1 MYENM
6 YETLHELNGVSIA
19 VRTLLSMVFG
29 GMLGIERGRKNRPA
43 GFRTYMLVCFGATLV
58 MMTNQYTLRY
68 FHATGDPVRL
78 GAQVVSGIGFLC
90 AGSIMVTGRNQ
101 VKGLTTAA
109 GLWASACMGL
119 AIGCGFYMGAIFGGA
134 SIFIIM
140 TVMRKFDDVIHAR
153 SPLVSMYIEFSKK
166 YTLSE
171 FLIQTRKL
179 HLDVSD
185 IQIIKNKALGH
196 ETLSVTMT
204 VKSVDHDDRSRDAI
218 LAVVRNIEGVMFLE
232 EV

>member
-1 MYENM
+1 MSENL
-6 YETLHELNGVSIA
+6 YETLHEITWVSILA
-19 VRTLLSMVFG
+19 RTILSMIFG
-29 GMLGIERGRKNRPA
+29 GLLGFERGRKHHPA

-68 FHATGDPVRL
+68 FHASGDPVRL

-109 GLWASACMGL
+109 GLWASACIGL
-119 AIGCGFYMGAIFGGA
+119 AIGCGFYSGAIIGGL
-134 SIFIIM
+134 SIYLILN
-140 TVMRKFDDVIHAR
+140 VMSKIDEKIQAHN
-153 SPLVSMYIEFSKK
+153 PLVNIYIEFSKK
-166 YTLSE
+166 HTLSE
-171 FLIQTRKL
+171 FMISTRQ
-179 HLDVSD
+179 HRLDVFD

-196 ETLSVTMT
+196 DSLSVTM
-204 VKSVDHDDRSRDAI
+204 SVRSQEAKTRDEI
-218 LAVVRNIEGVMFLE
+218 LNIVRVIDGVTFVE

>member
-1 MYENM
+1 MSESL
-6 YETLHELNGVSIA
+6 YETLHEITWVSIL
-19 VRTLLSMVFG
+19 VRTVLSMLFG
-29 GMLGIERGRKNRPA
+29 GLVGIERGRKHHPA

-68 FHATGDPVRL
+68 FHVSGDPVRL

-109 GLWASACMGL
+109 GLWASACIGL
-119 AIGCGFYMGAIFGGA
+119 AIGCGFYSGAIIGGL
-134 SIFIIM
+134 SIYLILN
-140 TVMRKFDDVIHAR
+140 VMSKIDEKIQAHN
-153 SPLVSMYIEFSKK
+153 PLVNIYIEFSKK
-166 YTLSE
+166 HTLSE
-171 FLIQTRKL
+171 FLISTRQH
-179 HLDVSD
+179 HLDVFD

-196 ETLSVTMT
+196 DTLSVTMT
-204 VKSVDHDDRSRDAI
+204 VRSQELKNRDEI
-218 LAVVRNIEGVMFLE
+218 LNLVRVIEGVTFVE